1 MEITMST
8 LLTTTQARANLY
20 RLIDQ
25 VAESHNP
32 VVITGKQNNAI
43 LVSQEDW
50 ESIQETLYLLS
61 ITGMRES
68 IKEGLKIAVNEC
80 EDDLDW

>member
-1 MEITMST
+1 MNR

-25 VAESHNP
+25 VAQSHDP
-32 VVITGKQNNAI
+32 ILITGKQNNAV

-50 ESIQETLYLLS
+50 ESIQETIYLLS
-61 ITGMRES
+61 IPGVGIS
-68 IKEGLKIAVNEC
+68 IKEGLQSSIDDC
-80 EDDLDW
+80 DEDLEW